1 MNTSITKRARY
12 KLLTALLLL
21 GWCLTSCKGFEAPTE
36 PKKMVIHTSMDVY
49 LIDVDSMTVKMGSS
63 DTVYRFNNFPAMA
76 TFVMDRTREEVSEN
90 RAYWLEL
97 NRKYNERD

>member
-1 MNTSITKRARY
+1 MNTSITKRVRY
-12 KLLTALLLL
+12 KLLTALLLI
-21 GWCLTSCKGFEAPTE
+21 GWCLVSCEPFEAPTSS
-36 PKKMVIHTSMDVY
+36 KNMVIHTSMDVY
-49 LIDVDSMTVKMGSS
+49 LINVDSMTVKTGSS

-76 TFVMDRTREEVSEN
+76 VFVMDRTREEVSEN